1 MTYNKKTSTKIK
13 AAEDLEITP
22 EEMYLSRR
30 KFMRNTAVL
39 SAGAMLLAGCAPD
52 STSVS
57 SGNNAIGTLTGD
69 DKVNTF
75 EEISGYTN
83 FYEFSEDKSGPTQ
96 LAKDFKSSPWT
107 VRVDGLV
114 SKPANFSM
122 DEIKTKFPSGER
134 VYRMRCVEG
143 WSMVIPWLGFPLQ
156 KLLNEVQPT
165 DQAKY
170 VRFVT
175 LLDPSQFPGQNR
187 TSYPWPYVEGLRL
200 DEAMHDLTILA
211 TGLYGKDLP
220 PQNGSP
226 IRLVVPWKYGFKSIK
241 SIVRIELVVEEP
253 QSLWMKLYPEA
264 YGFYANVNPDVPH
277 PRWSQATEMRI
288 GDNRRRKTLMFNG
301 YEEQVAH
308 LYQGMDLNINY

>member
-1 MTYNKKTSTKIK
+1 MLYESEPQMNTPASQSPDDFITPQKLYLTRRQFLK
-13 AAEDLEITP
+13 AAGIVSASAFLAACLGTP
-22 EEMYLSRR
+22 EEVSPTNPALVDIETKRE
-30 KFMRNTAVL
+30 
-39 SAGAMLLAGCAPD
+39 LAENY
-52 STSVS
+52 
-57 SGNNAIGTLTGD
+57 NN
-69 DKVNTF
+69 
-75 EEISGYTN
+75 Y
-83 FYEFSEDKSGPTQ
+83 YEFSLSKTSVAGVAQ
-96 LAKDFKSSPWT
+96 DFSMRPWQ
-107 VRVDGLV
+107 VEVGGLV
-114 SKPANFSM
+114 KNPKKYSIDDILAR
-122 DEIKTKFPSGER
+122 FPQEER

-175 LLDPSQFPGQNR
+175 LLDTTQFPGQNR

-241 SIVRIELVVEEP
+241 SIVRIELVAEEP